1 MMAGALR
8 GLGREVQGLAR
19 QSQGLVRQSPIRLN
33 PVARFSLSARVDKIC
48 VDPRVLD
55 IPVQYG
61 VDRQVWVESLA
72 TKEVELGSIMS
83 LHPEVTSCP

>member
-1 MMAGALR
+1 MMSGALR
-8 GLGREVQGLAR
+8 GLGREVQGFAR
-19 QSQGLVRQSPIRLN
+19 QSTIRLDT
-33 PVARFSLSARVDKIC
+33 VARFSLSARVYKIC

-83 LHPEVTSCP
+83 LHPEVTLCP

>member
-1 MMAGALR
+1 M
-8 GLGREVQGLAR
+8 QGLAR
-19 QSQGLVRQSPIRLN
+19 QSQGLVRQSTVRLDT
-33 PVARFSLSARVDKIC
+33 VARFSLSARVAKIC

-83 LHPEVTSCP
+83 LHPEVTLCP

>member
-1 MMAGALR
+1 MAGALR
-8 GLGREVQGLAR
+8 WLGREVQGLAR
-19 QSQGLVRQSPIRLN
+19 LSQGLARLSPIRLN
-33 PVARFSLSARVDKIC
+33 PVARFSLSARVDKIR